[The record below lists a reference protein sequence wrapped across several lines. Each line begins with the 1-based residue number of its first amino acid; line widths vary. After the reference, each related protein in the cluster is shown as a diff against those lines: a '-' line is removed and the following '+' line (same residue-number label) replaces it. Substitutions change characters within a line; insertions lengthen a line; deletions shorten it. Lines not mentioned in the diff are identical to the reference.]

1 MLQFDNQRKIY
12 HSTILDNP
20 HIISG
25 FGTKKSGDGMDEKS
39 LLHFFSSHSISY
51 DHLMIPKQT
60 HSTNVRIQLSSPA
73 EHIAYVPNTDGLITK
88 LPRHLLIV
96 ETADCVPIIFHDTKN
111 NIAGISHQGWRGTL
125 ECMQTRMVE
134 GLTGIGSDINSVHVA
149 IGPSIGACC
158 YNITHERYMQFQE
171 KFPQYTEEI
180 FEHKDNEIYLNLIKL
195 NYLLLRDKGI
205 QEKHIDYFPFC
216 TKCNADMFYSYRRE
230 KQKGKGEM
238 FNYVMIK

>member
-1 MLQFDNQRKIY
+1 MLYFNSELKLYRT
-12 HSTILDNP
+12 TIVDNP
-20 HIISG
+20 NILYG
-25 FGTKKSGDGMDEKS
+25 FGTRHSGDAMDEAS
-39 LLHFFSSHSISY
+39 LLHFFSSHAMSY
-51 DHLMIPKQT
+51 DHLMIPKQI
-60 HSTNVRIQLSSPA
+60 HSTNIRIQLSPPM
-73 EHIAYVPNTDGLITK
+73 EKITHVPDTDGLITK

-96 ETADCVPIIFHDTKN
+96 ETADCVPIIFHDTQN
-111 NIAGISHQGWRGTL
+111 NIVGISHQGWKGTL
-125 ECMQTRMVE
+125 NQMQTRMVE
-134 GLTGIGSDINSVHVA
+134 GLTGIGSDINSVHAA

-158 YNITHERYMQFQE
+158 YNITQERYVQFQE

-205 QEKHIDYFPFC
+205 PEKYIDYFPFC

-238 FNYVMIK
+238 FSYIMIK